1 MSLTRS
7 LQTLVLVFGLAAA
20 LPPGLAAA
28 AGVQGVVIDP
38 DGRVTPGAR
47 ILLSGPAATIAT
59 TLTDDRGRFQVANL
73 DPGRY
78 ELRVALDGFRADVV
92 TLELAADERRDIRIQ
107 LRVSAI
113 AESIVV
119 SAAHVDRPLSQVFDS
134 IDVISAADLKS
145 RQVETVSAALQGIP
159 GLTVTSS
166 GGRGGLTSLFPR
178 GGESNFTLM
187 LIDGIRVNAFG
198 GGFDFAHLPVAD
210 IERIEVVRGPQSALY
225 GSDAIGAVVHIVT
238 RHGGP
243 ARTEGVIEGGG
254 FGTTRLALAS
264 SGSTGPWSWGAAVER
279 LDTDGF
285 TGTAPA
291 TGEIVTN
298 DDYRR
303 RDLSLSGGWRGER
316 GTHLRGDVRLGSYER
331 GFPGPFGSNPVGN
344 FTGVDRISRGKND
357 TRLLSLGLV
366 HPWTSRVHLQI
377 QVAHSDL
384 DGTFT
389 SPFGRSDSETRRLSV
404 RAQTD
409 VALRDHLGVSLGL
422 EVQRER
428 ASSTF
433 ITGATS
439 NTIPV
444 RRRVVGSF
452 GEARIDAA
460 DQLFVTAGLRVEQ
473 IRRDPLEGDPNGF
486 TPRPTFDAASEVSA
500 NPKLSLG
507 YFLQPAAARSRSWTR
522 LRFSAGTG
530 IRPPDAFEI
539 AFTDNPTLKPERSRS
554 VDFGV
559 KQALAGGAVA
569 VEATAF
575 FNRYDDLIVAV
586 GRSLQDASQFRTDNI
601 ANSQARGV
609 EIATLVR
616 TAWGLDVRLTYT
628 RLATKILAADRTGD
642 QAPSPFQVGD
652 PLLRRPRHQGS
663 IDVRFTRRDVA
674 AYAHLG
680 ARGRTLD
687 VEPSF
692 GAFGGLFPET
702 PGYGVVD
709 VGASVRS
716 VWSDLELFGR
726 VHNLFDQDYEET
738 LGFPALGRS
747 AIVGVRVAT
756 RR

>member
-1 MSLTRS
+1 MSLPRS

-20 LPPGLAAA
+20 LPPCLAAA

-47 ILLSGPAATIAT
+47 ILLSGPTATIAT

-73 DPGRY
+73 DPGPY

-92 TLELAADERRDIRIQ
+92 TLELAADEQRDIRIQ

-113 AESIVV
+113 TESIVV

-134 IDVISAADLKS
+134 IDVISAADLKA
-145 RQVETVSAALQGIP
+145 RQVETVSGALQGIP
-159 GLTVTSS
+159 GLTVTTS

-178 GGESNFTLM
+178 GGESDSTLV

-243 ARTEGVIEGGG
+243 AHTEGVIEGGS

-264 SGSTGPWSWGAAVER
+264 SGSTGPWSWGTAVEQ
-279 LDTDGF
+279 LNTDGF

-344 FTGVDRISRGKND
+344 FTGVDRISRGEND

-366 HPWTSRVHLQI
+366 HPLTSRMHLQL

-389 SPFGRSDSETRRLSV
+389 SPFGQSDSETRRLSV

-422 EVQRER
+422 EVQREH

-433 ITGATS
+433 ITGATF

-460 DQLFVTAGLRVEQ
+460 GQLFVTAGLRVEH
-473 IRRDPLEGDPNGF
+473 IRRDRLEGDPNAF
-486 TPRPTFDAASEVSA
+486 SPRPTFDAASEVSA

-507 YFLQPAAARSRSWTR
+507 YFLQPPAARSRSWTR

-530 IRPPDAFEI
+530 IRPPNAFEI

-559 KQALAGGAVA
+559 EQALAGGAVA

-586 GRSLQDASQFRTDNI
+586 GQSLQDASQFRTDNI
-601 ANSQARGV
+601 ANSQARGI

-628 RLATKILAADRTGD
+628 RLATKILAADRTDD

-663 IDVRFTRRDVA
+663 LDVRFTRREVA

-702 PGYGVVD
+702 AGYGVVD

-726 VHNLFDQDYEET
+726 VHNLFDHDYEET

-747 AIVGVRVAT
+747 VIVGVRVAT